1 MLVLTSD
8 ITIGNANFNFVNDIE
23 IVSSWENLT
32 DTARIVLPNNVRPK
46 DRNGEVSY
54 DITAGDNS
62 LWKRGQPVELN
73 LGYDGNN
80 ANIFSGVITKITPRK
95 PLEFLCED
103 KMFIL
108 KQTTIDKFSKS
119 GVTLKS
125 LLSEIMPLANIGF
138 ETENITLGKFIISKA
153 SIAEVLDY
161 LRKKFGLYSYFL
173 PNGNLYV
180 GFAYRIASID
190 EIATGQLTE
199 FEFQKNIID
208 DSNLEYTRD
217 DDVNLKV
224 TAINI
229 KPNNTRK
236 SITVGDSLGENR
248 VLHFYDVTDGELKRL
263 ATEALEK
270 LKYEGFLGSFLT
282 FLQPTVRQG
291 NAVKMIDPLIP
302 DRNGVYLVR
311 KVVTRFGM
319 GGGRQEITL
328 DRKIS

>member
-1 MLVLTSD
+1 MLRLSSD
-8 ITIGNANFNFVNDIE
+8 ITIGNANFNFVNDVE
-23 IVSSWENLT
+23 VVSSWENLT
-32 DTARIVLPNNVRPK
+32 DTARIVLPNNIRPK
-46 DRNGEVSY
+46 DKEGELSY
-54 DITAGDNS
+54 DITAGDQS
-62 LWKRGQPVELN
+62 LWKRGQAVEIN
-73 LGYDGNN
+73 LGYDDNN
-80 ANIFSGVITKITPRK
+80 TNVFSGVITKISPRK

-108 KQTTIDKFSKS
+108 KQTTIDKFSEI

-125 LLSEIMPLANIGF
+125 LLSAIMPTTIGY
-138 ETENITLGKFIISKA
+138 ETEDIKLGKFIISKA

-161 LRKKFGLYSYFL
+161 LRKKFGLFSYFI
-173 PNGNLYV
+173 PNGKLYV
-180 GFAYRIASID
+180 GFAYRTASLD
-190 EIATGQLTE
+190 EISTGKIIE

-208 DSNLEYTRD
+208 DSQLEYTRQD
-217 DDVNLKV
+217 DINLKV

-229 KPNNTRK
+229 LPNNTRK

-248 VLHFYDVTDGELKRL
+248 VLHFYDVTDNELKKL

-291 NAVKMIDPLIP
+291 NAIKMIDPTIP

-311 KVVTRFGM
+311 RVVTRFGM
-319 GGGRQEITL
+319 SGGRQEITL